1 MSRRR
6 KAWNTVQIGI
16 QGTVLGW
23 IKGLSETVTFTDLG
37 ECYTVY
43 VCWEKKQQK
52 EQRPGDRKG
61 FNIYKEFRDDML

>member
-16 QGTVLGW
+16 KGTVLGW

-37 ECYTVY
+37 EC
-43 VCWEKKQQK
+43 
-52 EQRPGDRKG
+52 
-61 FNIYKEFRDDML
+61 